1 MCDQGELRL
10 WKKNQKDVTSLALK
24 VEEGSHQSR
33 SGLQKLEKEKDKT
46 TKKNQIL
53 RQSLQ
58 KEGQSYLHLDVS
70 WDTHLGFLI

>member
-46 TKKNQIL
+46 TKKKTDPPPESPERRAVL
-53 RQSLQ
+53 S
-58 KEGQSYLHLDVS
+58 
-70 WDTHLGFLI
+70 TP